1 MRGLVNLFV
10 DKQTEKIS
18 ILVYHVTTIGFYES
32 MGYMKEID
40 SLDNL
45 KNSVDQYLNYSI
57 SKYNDDN
64 IEDVDPFKKTK
75 YKTWNKFFSN
85 NYLIEVSYDMKGKVY
100 EIRLPERE
108 KETKSFGNTIV
119 GFDFQFTK
127 EEYNEKFD
135 DIIRYILDNI
145 RTKQE

>member
-1 MRGLVNLFV
+1 MNMERAFKGIWIPAEIWLSKELKIMEKLFLV
-10 DKQTEKIS
+10 
-18 ILVYHVTTIGFYES
+18 
-32 MGYMKEID
+32 EID

-57 SKYNDDN
+57 SKYKDDN

-75 YKTWNKFFSN
+75 YKTWNKFFLN

-108 KETKSFGNTIV
+108 KKTKSFGNTIV
-119 GFDFQFTK
+119 GFDFKFTK

>member
-1 MRGLVNLFV
+1 MQGLINIFI
-10 DKQTEKIS
+10 EKSTNKIF

-32 MGYMKEID
+32 MGDMIEID
-40 SLDNL
+40 SLDDL

-57 SKYNDDN
+57 SKYKDDN
-64 IEDVDPFKKTK
+64 IEDIDPFKKTK

-108 KETKSFGNTIV
+108 KKTKSFGNTIV
-119 GFDFQFTK
+119 GFDFKFTK

-135 DIIRYILDNI
+135 GIIRYILDNI

>member
-1 MRGLVNLFV
+1 MQGSINIFIE
-10 DKQTEKIS
+10 KSTNKIS

-32 MGYMKEID
+32 MGDMIEID
-40 SLDNL
+40 SLDDL

-57 SKYNDDN
+57 SKYKDDN
-64 IEDVDPFKKTK
+64 IEDIDPFKKTK

-108 KETKSFGNTIV
+108 KKTKSFGNTIV
-119 GFDFQFTK
+119 GFDFKFTK

-135 DIIRYILDNI
+135 GIIRYILDNI
-145 RTKQE
+145 RTKQD

>member
-1 MRGLVNLFV
+1 MQGLINIFIE
-10 DKQTEKIS
+10 KSTNKIS

-32 MGYMKEID
+32 MGDMIEID
-40 SLDNL
+40 SLDDL

-57 SKYNDDN
+57 SKYKDDN
-64 IEDVDPFKKTK
+64 IEDIGPFKKTK

-108 KETKSFGNTIV
+108 KKTKSFGNTIV
-119 GFDFQFTK
+119 GFDFKFTK
-127 EEYNEKFD
+127 EEYNKKFD
-135 DIIRYILDNI
+135 GIIRYILDNI
-145 RTKQE
+145 RTKQD

>member
-1 MRGLVNLFV
+1 MQGLINIFIE
-10 DKQTEKIS
+10 KSTNKIS

-32 MGYMKEID
+32 MGDMIEID
-40 SLDNL
+40 SLDDL

-57 SKYNDDN
+57 SKYKDDN
-64 IEDVDPFKKTK
+64 IEDIDPLKKTK

-108 KETKSFGNTIV
+108 KKTKSFGNTIV
-119 GFDFQFTK
+119 GFDFKFTK

-135 DIIRYILDNI
+135 GIIRYILDNI
-145 RTKQE
+145 RTKQD

>member
-1 MRGLVNLFV
+1 MQGLINIFIE
-10 DKQTEKIS
+10 KSTNKIS
-18 ILVYHVTTIGFYES
+18 ILVYHVTMIGFYES
-32 MGYMKEID
+32 MGYMLEID

-45 KNSVDQYLNYSI
+45 KKSVDQYLNYSI
-57 SKYNDDN
+57 SKYKDDD

-100 EIRLPERE
+100 GIRLPERE
-108 KETKSFGNTIV
+108 KKTKSFGNTIV
-119 GFDFQFTK
+119 GFGFKFTK
-127 EEYNEKFD
+127 EESNEKFD
-135 DIIRYILDNI
+135 GIIRYILDNI

>member
-1 MRGLVNLFV
+1 MQGLINIFIE
-10 DKQTEKIS
+10 KSTNKIS

-32 MGYMKEID
+32 MGDMIEID
-40 SLDNL
+40 SLDDL
-45 KNSVDQYLNYSI
+45 KNSVGQYLNYSI
-57 SKYNDDN
+57 SKYKDDN
-64 IEDVDPFKKTK
+64 IEDIDPFKKTK

-108 KETKSFGNTIV
+108 KKTKSFGNTIV
-119 GFDFQFTK
+119 GFDFKFTK

-135 DIIRYILDNI
+135 GIIRYILDNI

>member
-1 MRGLVNLFV
+1 MQGLINIFIE
-10 DKQTEKIS
+10 KSTNKIS

-32 MGYMKEID
+32 MGDMIEID
-40 SLDNL
+40 SLDDL

-57 SKYNDDN
+57 SKYKDDN
-64 IEDVDPFKKTK
+64 IEDIDPFKKTK

-108 KETKSFGNTIV
+108 KKTKSFGNTIV
-119 GFDFQFTK
+119 GFDFKFTK
-127 EEYNEKFD
+127 EAYNEKFD
-135 DIIRYILDNI
+135 GIIRYILDNI
-145 RTKQE
+145 RTKQD

>member
-1 MRGLVNLFV
+1 MQGLINIFIE
-10 DKQTEKIS
+10 KSTNKIS

-32 MGYMKEID
+32 MGDMIEID
-40 SLDNL
+40 SLDDL

-57 SKYNDDN
+57 SKYKDDN
-64 IEDVDPFKKTK
+64 IEDIDPFKKTK
-75 YKTWNKFFSN
+75 YKTWNKFFLN

-108 KETKSFGNTIV
+108 KKTKSFGNTIV
-119 GFDFQFTK
+119 GFDFKFTK

-135 DIIRYILDNI
+135 GIIRYILDNI